1 MQLHNP
7 YTQEDIEEYKAAPGI
22 MILAMQFH
30 FKEIFG
36 NVEELREADEKYASR
51 SDYEFRIW
59 KMLKFSET
67 EELIFKFK
75 RNGIPDWL
83 IKEYVDKVNHVGF
96 EDEISPEI
104 QLELDALAHNPNQ

>member
-7 YTQEDIEEYKAAPGI
+7 YTQKDIEEYKAAPGV

-36 NVEELREADEKYASR
+36 NVEELREADKKYASR

-83 IKEYVDKVNHVGF
+83 IKEYVNKVNHVGF
-96 EDEISPEI
+96 EDEVSPEI